1 MTRYIFVTGG
11 VVSSLGKG
19 ILTASLAAQLEARQL
34 KVNVLKMDPY
44 INVDPGTMSPIQHG
58 EVFVTADGAETDLDL
73 GHYERFSNARMSRKN
88 NFTTGS
94 VYAEVLRR
102 ERKGE
107 YLGGTV
113 QVIPHVTD
121 EIKRRTRLAADDV
134 DVLIVEV
141 GGTVGD
147 IESQPFLEA
156 IRQMRMEA
164 GRTRSLLIHLTLVP
178 YLRKAGEIKT
188 KPTQHSVKELRS
200 IGLQP
205 DILVCRSEAPIPA
218 SQRGKIALFT
228 NVEERGVV
236 SMRDIDTIYQGPLE
250 LHEQGLDEF
259 VVEQLQL
266 DCPPADLSDWRRVV
280 EAQLAPKHELK
291 IAFVGKYLELLDAY
305 KSLIEAITHAGIQTE
320 TKIHIDYIDAEEL
333 EKNGTERLAGAAAIL
348 VPGGFGGRGFEG
360 KILAAGY
367 AREHKVP
374 YLGICYGL
382 HAAVIDFARHRA
394 GLEGANTTEIL
405 DQPKHPVI
413 GLITEWTD
421 RSGQVEQR
429 SEEGDLGGTMRL
441 GEQACV
447 LNQGSLAQR
456 VYGENVVYER
466 HRHRYEVNNNYVD
479 QLSASGLVIGGRSED
494 GELVE
499 MVEIEDHP
507 WFLACQFHPEFTSS
521 PRRGHPLF
529 TGFINAGLAQAGVV
543 TAAASEAEK
552 I

>member
-19 ILTASLAAQLEARQL
+19 ILTASLAAQLESRQL

-44 INVDPGTMSPIQHG
+44 INVDPGTMSPTQHG

-73 GHYERFSNARMSRKN
+73 GHYERFSNARMSRNN

-121 EIKRRTRLAADDV
+121 EIKRRTRLVADDI

-156 IRQMRMEA
+156 IRQLRMEV
-164 GRTRSLLIHLTLVP
+164 GRSRSLFIHLTLVP
-178 YLRKAGEIKT
+178 FLRKAGEIKT

-205 DILVCRSEAPIPA
+205 DILVCRSEAPIPE
-218 SQRGKIALFT
+218 SQRSKIALFT

-236 SMRDIDTIYQGPLE
+236 GMRDIDTIYQGPIE
-250 LHEQGLDEF
+250 LHKQGLDAY

-266 DCPPADLSDWRRVV
+266 ECAEADLSDWQRVV
-280 EAQLAPKHELK
+280 DAQLAPKREVK

-320 TKIHIDYIDAEEL
+320 TKIHIDYVDAEEL
-333 EKNGTERLAGAAAIL
+333 ESAGTSLLDGAAAVL

-367 AREHKVP
+367 ARENKVP

-382 HAAVIDFARHRA
+382 HAAVIDFARHCA
-394 GLEGANTTEIL
+394 KLDGAHTTEV
-405 DQPKHPVI
+405 DEHAPHPVI
-413 GLITEWTD
+413 ALITEWTD
-421 RSGQVEQR
+421 LTGRVERRSQ
-429 SEEGDLGGTMRL
+429 SGDLGGTMRL

-447 LNQGSLAQR
+447 LNQGSLAER
-456 VYGENVVYER
+456 VYGSRVVHER
-466 HRHRYEVNNNYVD
+466 HRHRYEVNIHYVE
-479 QLSASGLVIGGRSED
+479 QLIQSGLVVGGRSED

-499 MVEIEDHP
+499 MIELEDHP

-529 TGFINAGLAQAGVV
+529 TGFIEAGLAYAGV
-543 TAAASEAEK
+543 AENQ
-552 I
+552 

>member
-19 ILTASLAAQLEARQL
+19 ILTASLAAQLESRQL

-44 INVDPGTMSPIQHG
+44 INVDPGTMSPTQHG

-73 GHYERFSNARMSRKN
+73 GHYERFSNARMSRNN

-121 EIKRRTRLAADDV
+121 EIKRRTRLVADDV

-156 IRQMRMEA
+156 IRQLRMEV
-164 GRTRSLLIHLTLVP
+164 GRSRSLFIHLTLVP
-178 YLRKAGEIKT
+178 FLRKAGEIKT

-205 DILVCRSEAPIPA
+205 DILVCRSEAPIPE
-218 SQRGKIALFT
+218 SQRSKIALFT

-236 SMRDIDTIYQGPLE
+236 GMQDIDTIYQGPIE
-250 LHEQGLDEF
+250 LHKQGLDAY

-266 DCPPADLSDWRRVV
+266 ECAEADLSDWQRVV
-280 EAQLAPKHELK
+280 DAQLAPKREVK

-320 TKIHIDYIDAEEL
+320 TKIHIDYVDAEEL
-333 EKNGTERLAGAAAIL
+333 ESAGTSLLDGAAAVL

-367 AREHKVP
+367 ARENKVP

-382 HAAVIDFARHRA
+382 HAAVIDFARHCA
-394 GLEGANTTEIL
+394 KLDGAHTTEV
-405 DQPKHPVI
+405 DEHAPHPVI
-413 GLITEWTD
+413 ALITEWTD
-421 RSGQVEQR
+421 LTGRVERRSQ
-429 SEEGDLGGTMRL
+429 SGDLGGTMRL

-447 LNQGSLAQR
+447 LNQGSLAER
-456 VYGENVVYER
+456 VYGSGVVHER
-466 HRHRYEVNNNYVD
+466 HRHRYEVNIHYVE
-479 QLSASGLVIGGRSED
+479 QLIQSGLVVGGRSED

-499 MVEIEDHP
+499 MIELEDHP

-529 TGFINAGLAQAGVV
+529 TGFIEAGLAYAGV
-543 TAAASEAEK
+543 AENQ
-552 I
+552 